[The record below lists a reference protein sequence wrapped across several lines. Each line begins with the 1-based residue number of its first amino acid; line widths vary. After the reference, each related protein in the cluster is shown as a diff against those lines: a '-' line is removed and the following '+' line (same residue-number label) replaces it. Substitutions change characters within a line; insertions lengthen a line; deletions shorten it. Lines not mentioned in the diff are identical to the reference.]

1 MTTRNAQRPA
11 RKAVFLVG
19 CDESA
24 GEAIAACFADQAVSL
39 LSFPD
44 AEHAFDAL
52 DSSFPHLIVS
62 EMELPGMDGS
72 EFCGRIRGG
81 EDTIDVPFVIYT
93 SEARQQQHLRALKAG
108 ADDYIPKTSEAEEV
122 SLRIHRLIERV
133 ESLRR
138 LSIIDSLTM
147 LANRRYFDRRL
158 VEECEKFR
166 RYNRPL
172 SLLLFDVDEFK
183 FINDTYGH
191 IAGDKALKSIADVL
205 LNGLRTGD
213 VVCRY
218 GGDEFAVLMPETSLE
233 GAWHASERLR
243 LNVERL
249 RIHAAPQDNTVRA
262 AANIKLS
269 ISGGVSTFIDESQRD
284 SMNLLNFADQ
294 ALLNS
299 KAKGG
304 NTITKYEAAG

>member
-1 MTTRNAQRPA
+1 
-11 RKAVFLVG
+11 
-19 CDESA
+19 
-24 GEAIAACFADQAVSL
+24 
-39 LSFPD
+39 
-44 AEHAFDAL
+44 
-52 DSSFPHLIVS
+52 
-62 EMELPGMDGS
+62 MELPGMDGS

-108 ADDYIPKTSEAEEV
+108 ADDYIPKESEAEEV

-284 SMNLLNFADQ
+284 SKVLRTLRKKFALYRTCQKVFGAFGQTTPRALRHYRLLPCGSSAGGLPLHNCASFWLRPLRVRIIFAS
-294 ALLNS
+294 LR
-299 KAKGG
+299 
-304 NTITKYEAAG
+304 